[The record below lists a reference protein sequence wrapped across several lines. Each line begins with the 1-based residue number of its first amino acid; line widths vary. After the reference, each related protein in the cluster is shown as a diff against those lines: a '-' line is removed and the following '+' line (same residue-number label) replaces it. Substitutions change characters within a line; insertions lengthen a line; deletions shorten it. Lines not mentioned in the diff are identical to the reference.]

1 MMKNF
6 NFKLG
11 SLLFLFVMLSFTSI
25 FSQGTI
31 SGTVLDKESGETMI
45 SATVLVEGTDVGEIT
60 DFDGKYQIKLDA
72 GTYNLVFSYVGYP
85 EMKIEGV
92 EVKDNELTVIDALMT
107 MDESGV
113 QIEEIVV
120 KAEAIKTTENA
131 VLVTMLNAD
140 RFTDGISQGEMTK
153 QNISSA
159 DQAVAKVVGVSIA
172 DGSVVVRGL
181 GDRYSTAQLNGAS
194 IPSANPY
201 KNSVNLDLIPT
212 SLLSNIITSKTF
224 TPDQPGTFT
233 GGNVNIETKS
243 FPETKSLKISLST
256 GFNTQ
261 ASFQEGFL
269 THDGGKLDW
278 LGYDDGYRSRS
289 SLYDDENYSAALLRS
304 AGTKARN
311 DDALAAQVE
320 ELYDATLTNM
330 VPTTTTTPLNHGI
343 GISFGNQYEIGGR
356 DLGVIFSA
364 NYSRNFQH
372 FDSGLRNYALESTTS
387 SNLNQN
393 FNLAGTTSI
402 ESPTV
407 GGMVGL
413 SYKINPSNRISFN
426 TLYNHSADKSTK
438 SFAGEYNTYQVTL
451 PEVFEFRELYWLE
464 RSLINNML
472 LGEHSFG
479 SAGAKLEWVASAS
492 VATQSEPELR
502 YFGNEFDPRDLD
514 DPTDDRYAIR
524 APSEYDYPNHFF
536 RELKDEQYEFKVD
549 YTLPILQNLSKGNK
563 VKVGALYSKKDR
575 TFDEKR
581 YSVQE
586 KDAVLY
592 QGDAA
597 AFFSDEN
604 SGIIEK
610 DANDRNVVGN
620 YLVDDTR
627 ASNSYIGSEEIMAF
641 YAMGTLKPVE
651 KFDIVFGARVENAS
665 LPVES
670 ADSLYTSERLSF
682 LPSVNLRYALRDKM
696 NFRAAFTQTVAR
708 PNLRELAPFSNF
720 DFRTGAFIVGNPELE
735 MTSITNVDLRWE
747 WLPNAGEIVAVS
759 TYFKSFTNPIVLVN
773 LGKSNPEFQY
783 QNVDAATVY
792 GVELEYRKN
801 LGFINP
807 ILSNFKW
814 GANLSYI
821 YSEVDIDAEE
831 LSDIQAINPDASSKR
846 TFFNQSPYII
856 NTNLAYS
863 NSKNDI
869 DATLSFNMFGDR
881 LSIVGSQGTPDIFEQ
896 ARPQLDF
903 TISKKFKENLSVR
916 LSARNL
922 LDPEYKLQSSFN
934 GNDYVYSDY
943 RIGRTISMSLSYTIK

>member
-1 MMKNF
+1 MKNF

-11 SLLFLFVMLSFTSI
+11 IFFFLFVMLPFTSI

-31 SGTVLDKESGETMI
+31 SGTVLDKESSETMI

-60 DFDGKYQIKLDA
+60 DFDGKYQIKIEA
-72 GTYNLVFSYVGYP
+72 GTYNLIFSYVGYP

-92 EVKDNELTVIDALMT
+92 EVKDGEVTVIDALLT
-107 MDESGV
+107 MDEGGV

-120 KAEAIKTTENA
+120 QAEAIKTTENA
-131 VLVTMLNAD
+131 VLVTMLNAN

-159 DQAVAKVVGVSIA
+159 DQAVAKVVGVSVA

-181 GDRYSTAQLNGAS
+181 GDRYSTAQLNGVS

-212 SLLSNIITSKTF
+212 GLLSNIITSKTF

-243 FPETKSLKISLST
+243 FPETRSFKISLSA
-256 GFNTQ
+256 GYNTQ
-261 ASFQEGFL
+261 SSFQDKFL
-269 THDGGKLDW
+269 THDGGDLDW
-278 LGYDDGYRSRS
+278 LGYDDGYRSRPS
-289 SLYDDENYSAALLRS
+289 IYDDEKYEAALLRS

-320 ELYDATLTNM
+320 ELHDATLKNM
-330 VPTTTTTPLNHGI
+330 VPTTTSTPMNHGI
-343 GISFGNQYEIGGR
+343 GFSFGNQYKIGGR
-356 DLGVIFSA
+356 DLGVIVSA
-364 NYSRNFQH
+364 NYSRKFQH

-387 SNLNQN
+387 ENLNQN
-393 FNLAGTTSI
+393 FNLGGTTSI

-438 SFAGEYNTYQVTL
+438 SFSGEYNTYQVTL

-472 LGEHSFG
+472 IGQHSFG
-479 SAGAKLEWVASAS
+479 TDGAKLEWVASAS

-502 YFGNEFDPRDLD
+502 YFGNEFDLRDED
-514 DPTDDRYAIR
+514 DPLDDRYAIR

-536 RELKDEQYEFKVD
+536 RELRDEQYELKVD

-575 TFDEKR
+575 IFDEKR
-581 YSVQE
+581 YSVQR
-586 KDAVLY
+586 KDAILY
-592 QGDAA
+592 NGDAA

-604 SGIIEK
+604 GGVIEK
-610 DANDRNVVGN
+610 DALDRNVIGN
-620 YLVDDTR
+620 YIVDDTR
-627 ASNSYIGSEEIMAF
+627 ASNSYIGSEEVMAA
-641 YAMGTLKPVE
+641 YVMGTIKPVD

-670 ADSLYTSERLSF
+670 ADSLYTAERLNV

-696 NFRAAFTQTVAR
+696 NLRAAFTQTVAR

-720 DFRTGAFIVGNPELE
+720 DFRTGAFITGNPQLE
-735 MTSITNVDLRWE
+735 ITSITNADLRWE
-747 WLPNAGEIVAVS
+747 WMPKMGEIVAVS
-759 TYFKSFTNPIVLVN
+759 TYFKSFKNPIVLVN

-783 QNVDAATVY
+783 QNVDEATVY

-801 LGFINP
+801 LGFIAPALN
-807 ILSNFKW
+807 NFKW

-821 YSEVDIDAEE
+821 YSEVDIEAEE
-831 LSDIQAINPDASSKR
+831 LSDIQSINPNASSKR

-863 NSKNDI
+863 NSENDI

-903 TISKKFKENLSVR
+903 TISKKFKENLLVR

-922 LDPEYKLQSSFN
+922 LDPEYKLQSSFK
-934 GNDYVYSDY
+934 GQDYVYSDY

>member
-1 MMKNF
+1 MKNLHY
-6 NFKLG
+6 KLG
-11 SLLFLFVMLSFTSI
+11 TLLFLFVILPFAST

-45 SATVLVEGTDVGEIT
+45 SATVSVEGTDSGELT

-72 GTYNLVFSYVGYP
+72 GTYNLIFGYVGYP
-85 EMKIEGV
+85 DTKVEGV
-92 EVKDNELTVIDALMT
+92 EVKDGEVTVIDVSMA
-107 MDESGV
+107 
-113 QIEEIVV
+113 
-120 KAEAIKTTENA
+120 AEAEALDLGVVVEAKAINNNENA
-131 VLVTMLNAD
+131 LLVTMIKGN
-140 RFTDGISQGEMTK
+140 RVTETIGSVEM
-153 QNISSA
+153 QRRNISSV
-159 DQAVAKVVGVSIA
+159 DQAVKQQTGVSVA

-212 SLLSNIITSKTF
+212 RLLENIITSKTF

-233 GGNVNIETKS
+233 GGNVNIKTKS
-243 FPETKSLKISLST
+243 FPEARSFNISLST

-261 ASFQEGFL
+261 SSFQEGFL
-269 THDGGKLDW
+269 THDGGNLDW
-278 LGYDDGYRSRS
+278 LGYDDGYRKRS
-289 SLYDDENYSAALLRS
+289 SLYDDENYADALLRS

-330 VPTTTTTPLNHGI
+330 VPSTTTTPMNHGI
-343 GISFGNQYEIGGR
+343 GLSYADQYEVGGR
-356 DLGVIFSA
+356 KLGLLFSA
-364 NYSRNFQH
+364 NYSRKFTH
-372 FDSGLRNYALESTTS
+372 FESGLRNYALESTTS
-387 SNLNQN
+387 TSLNQN

-413 SYKINPSNRISFN
+413 SYEINNTNRITFN

-451 PEVFEFRELYWLE
+451 PEIFEFRELYWLE

-472 LGEHSFG
+472 IGEHSFG
-479 SAGAKLEWVASAS
+479 TEGAKLEWVASAS

-536 RELKDEQYEFKVD
+536 RELKDEQYELKVD
-549 YTLPILQNLSKGNK
+549 YTLPILKNLSKGNK
-563 VKVGALYSKKDR
+563 IKMGALYSKKDR

-586 KDAVLY
+586 KSAENY
-592 QGDAA
+592 TGDAGL
-597 AFFSDEN
+597 FFSDEN
-604 SGIIEK
+604 SGVIEK
-610 DANDRNVVGN
+610 DANDRNVIGN
-620 YLVDDTR
+620 YLVDDSR
-627 ASNSYIGSEEIMAF
+627 ASNAYVGSEEIMAG
-641 YAMGTLKPVE
+641 YLMGTFKPVE
-651 KFDIVFGARVENAS
+651 NFDVILGARVENAS

-670 ADSLYTSERLSF
+670 ADSLYLSERLSI
-682 LPSVNLRYALRDKM
+682 LPSINLRYGLRENM
-696 NFRAAFTQTVAR
+696 NLRAAVTQTVAR

-720 DFRTGAFIVGNPELE
+720 DFRTGAFIVGNTDLE
-735 MTSITNVDLRWE
+735 ITSITNVDLRWE
-747 WLPNAGEIVAVS
+747 WLPNRGEVLAFS
-759 TYFKSFTNPIVLVN
+759 TYYKSFTNPIVLVN
-773 LGKSNPEFQY
+773 LGKSNPEFQF
-783 QNVDAATVY
+783 QNVDEATVY

-801 LGFINP
+801 LGFISP
-807 ILSNFKW
+807 ALDNFKW

-821 YSEVDIDAEE
+821 YSEVDIDPEE
-831 LSDIQAINPDASSKR
+831 LSDIRSINPEASDKR

-856 NTNLAYS
+856 NS
-863 NSKNDI
+863 NITYNDVESGLN
-869 DATLSFNMFGDR
+869 AALSFNVFGDR
-881 LSIVGSQGTPDIFEQ
+881 LSIVGSEGTPDIFEK

-903 TISKKFKENLSVR
+903 TISKQFKENLSVR
-916 LSARNL
+916 LSAQNL
-922 LDPEYKLQSSFN
+922 LDPEYRLESTFKDNEF
-934 GNDYVYSDY
+934 VYSDY
-943 RIGRTISMSLSYTIK
+943 RLGRTISMSLSYTIK

>member
-1 MMKNF
+1 MNNF

-11 SLLFLFVMLSFTSI
+11 TLFFLFVILPFTSI

-31 SGTVLDKESGETMI
+31 SGTVLDKESAETLI
-45 SATVLVEGTDVGEIT
+45 SATIMVEGTDLGEVT
-60 DFDGKYQIKLDA
+60 DFDGKYQIQLNA
-72 GTYNLVFSYVGYP
+72 GTYNLVYSYVGYP
-85 EMKIEGV
+85 TTKIENV
-92 EVKDNELTVIDALMT
+92 EVKDGEITFLDAALEVDKGGIQM
-107 MDESGV
+107 
-113 QIEEIVV
+113 EEIVV
-120 KAEAIKTTENA
+120 QAKAIKTSENA
-131 VLVTMLNAD
+131 ILVTMLKAD
-140 RFTDGISQGEMTK
+140 RFTDGISQSEMAK

-212 SLLSNIITSKTF
+212 GLLSNIITSKTF

-243 FPETKSLKISLST
+243 FPETKSFNISLST

-289 SLYDDENYSAALLRS
+289 SLFDDENYAEALLRS

-311 DDALAAQVE
+311 DDAIANQVE

-343 GISFGNQYEIGGR
+343 GFSFGNQYELGGR
-356 DLGVIFSA
+356 RLGVILAA
-364 NYSRNFQH
+364 NYSRSYQH
-372 FDSGLRNYALESTTS
+372 YNSGLRNYALESTTS

-393 FNLAGTTSI
+393 FNLGGTTSV

-407 GGMVGL
+407 GGMAGL
-413 SYKINPSNRISFN
+413 SYKLNSRNTISFN
-426 TLYNHSADKSTK
+426 SLYNHSADKSTR
-438 SFAGEYNTYQVTL
+438 SFEGEYNTYQVTL
-451 PEVFEFRELYWLE
+451 PEVFQFRELYWLE

-472 LGEHSFG
+472 IGEHALRMEG
-479 SAGAKLEWVASAS
+479 GKIEWVSSAS

-502 YFGNEFDPRDLD
+502 YFGNEFDPRDEN

-536 RELKDEQYEFKVD
+536 RELEDVQYENKIDV
-549 YTLPILQNLSKGNK
+549 TLPILKKLGKGNK
-563 VKVGALYSKKDR
+563 IKFGMLYSVKNR

-586 KDAVLY
+586 RSAENY
-592 QGDAA
+592 TGDASIY
-597 AFFSDEN
+597 FSDEN
-604 SGIIEK
+604 SGMIEK
-610 DANDRNVVGN
+610 DANDRNVIGN

-627 ASNSYIGSEEIMAF
+627 ASNSYVGSEKVGAF
-641 YAMGTLKPVE
+641 YGMATINATSKFKIIAGSRVE
-651 KFDIVFGARVENAS
+651 KAS
-665 LPVES
+665 LPITS
-670 ADSLYTSERLSF
+670 ADSTYKNSKLSV
-682 LPSVNLRYALRDKM
+682 LPSVNLVYALQEKM
-696 NFRAAFTQTVAR
+696 NLRAAFSQTVAR

-720 DFRTGAFIVGNPELE
+720 DFRTGAFIVGNPALE
-735 MTSITNVDLRWE
+735 ITSITNVDLRWE
-747 WLPNAGEIVAVS
+747 WLPKVGEIIAVS
-759 TYFKSFTNPIVLVN
+759 TYYKSFRNPIVLVN
-773 LGKSNPEFQY
+773 LGKSNPEFQF
-783 QNVDAATVY
+783 QNVDEATVY

-801 LGFINP
+801 LGFISP
-807 ILSNFKW
+807 RLTNFKW

-821 YSEVDIDAEE
+821 YSAVDIDAEE
-831 LSDIQAINPDASSKR
+831 LSDIQSINPDASDQR

-856 NTNLAYS
+856 NTNIAYN
-863 NSKNDI
+863 NSEKNL
-869 DATLSFNMFGDR
+869 DAMLSFNMFGDR
-881 LSIVGSQGTPDIFEQ
+881 LSIVGSEGTPDIFEQ

-903 TISKKFKENLSVR
+903 NISKKIKENLLVR
-916 LSARNL
+916 LAAKNL
-922 LDPEYKLQSSFN
+922 LDPEYKLESSFK
-934 GNDYVYSDY
+934 GQDYVYSNY
-943 RIGRTISMSLSYTIK
+943 RLGRTISMSISYTIK

>member
-1 MMKNF
+1 MKNY

-11 SLLFLFVMLSFTSI
+11 TLSFLFVMLSFTSI

-31 SGTVLDKESGETMI
+31 SGTVLDKESSETMI

-72 GTYNLVFSYVGYP
+72 GTYNLIFSYVGYP
-85 EMKIEGV
+85 ETKIEGIV
-92 EVKDNELTVIDALMT
+92 VKNGEITFVDAPLS
-107 MDESGV
+107 MDQGGI

-120 KAEAIKTTENA
+120 QAEAIKTTENA
-131 VLVTMLNAD
+131 VLITMLNAN
-140 RFTDGISQGEMTK
+140 RFTDGISQGEMAK

-159 DQAVAKVVGVSIA
+159 DQAVAKIVGVSIA

-212 SLLSNIITSKTF
+212 GLLSNIITSKTF

-243 FPETKSLKISLST
+243 FPEIKSFDISLST
-256 GFNTQ
+256 GYNTQ
-261 ASFQEGFL
+261 SSFQEKFL
-269 THDGGKLDW
+269 THDGGGLDW

-289 SLYDDENYSAALLRS
+289 SLFDDENYADALLRS

-311 DDALAAQVE
+311 DVALAAQVE
-320 ELYDATLTNM
+320 EISDATLTNM
-330 VPTTTTTPLNHGI
+330 VPSTTTTPMNHGI
-343 GISFGNQYEIGGR
+343 GFSFGNQYEVFGT
-356 DLGVIFSA
+356 DLGVIVSG
-364 NYSRNFQH
+364 NYSRSFRH
-372 FDSGLRNYALESTTS
+372 YDSGLRNYTLESKTS
-387 SNLNQN
+387 ENLNQN
-393 FNLAGTTSI
+393 FNLGGTTSV

-426 TLYNHSADKSTK
+426 TLYNHSADKSTR
-438 SFAGEYNTYQVTL
+438 SFSGEHNTYQVTL

-464 RSLINNML
+464 RSLLNNML
-472 LGEHSFG
+472 IGEHTSLGFEG
-479 SAGAKLEWVASAS
+479 SKLEWVVSAS
-492 VATQSEPELR
+492 IATQSEPELR

-536 RELKDEQYEFKVD
+536 RELRDEQFELKVD
-549 YTLPILQNLSKGNK
+549 YALPVLQDLSKGNK
-563 VKVGALYSKKDR
+563 VKIGALYSKKDR

-586 KDAVLY
+586 KSAENY
-592 QGDAA
+592 NGDASV
-597 AFFSDEN
+597 FFGDEN
-604 SGIIEK
+604 SGVIEK
-610 DANDRNVVGN
+610 DANDRNVIGN
-620 YLVDDTR
+620 YIVDDTR
-627 ASNSYIGSEEIMAF
+627 ASNSYIGYEEVMAF
-641 YAMGTLKPVE
+641 YAMGTIKPIE
-651 KFDIVFGARVENAS
+651 KFDIVFGARLENAS

-670 ADSLYTSERLSF
+670 ADSLYTAKKLSI
-682 LPSVNLRYALRDKM
+682 LPSVNLRLALREKM
-696 NFRAAFTQTVAR
+696 NLRAAFTQTVAR

-735 MTSITNVDLRWE
+735 ITSITNADLRWE
-747 WLPNAGEIVAVS
+747 WMPKAGEIIAVS
-759 TYFKSFTNPIVLVN
+759 TYFKSFQNPIVLVN

-783 QNVDAATVY
+783 QNVDEASVY

-801 LGFINP
+801 LGFISPKLND
-807 ILSNFKW
+807 FKW

-831 LSDIQAINPDASSKR
+831 LADIQSINPNASDKR

-856 NTNLAYS
+856 NTNIAYS
-863 NSKNDI
+863 NSEKNI
-869 DATLSFNMFGDR
+869 DAALSFNMFGER
-881 LSIVGSQGTPDIFEQ
+881 LVIVGQEGTPDIFEQ

-916 LSARNL
+916 LSAKNL
-922 LDPEYKLQSSFN
+922 LDPEYKLQSSFK
-934 GNDYVYSDY
+934 GNDYIYSNY
-943 RIGRTISMSLSYTIK
+943 KVGRTISMSLSYTIK